1 MEATKKTTSKKKVID
16 DDFIIEK
23 YMNQVLEKNEEPK
36 NVFVFCKE
44 NKIDETEFYT
54 FFGSLDALRQEI
66 WVKFFEN
73 TLVAIQKEKEFETYS
88 DKNKLLTM
96 YFTLFEILTLNR
108 SYVLF
113 ALKEN
118 KEGLKNLQSLKQFR
132 SHFKEFVEKEI
143 SSGSTIINE
152 KISNKNNIGLANMYH
167 HHYTKLLN
175 LLDKS
180 IPKNGQMIE
189 GLIGL
194 HIMILATQKGLIKDE
209 DNSNIQIYLDTVALY
224 ENERFTLDESV
235 KQVVEFMKEVSI
247 KIFNK
252 YFEKVKKGKKK

>member
-1 MEATKKTTSKKKVID
+1 MEATKKRTSKKIVIN

-54 FFGSLDALRQEI
+54 FFTSLDALRQEI

-73 TLVAIQKEKEFETYS
+73 TLTAIRKEKEFETYS

-108 SYVLF
+108 SYVVF

-118 KEGLKNLQSLKQFR
+118 KEGLKNLKTLKGLR
-132 SHFKEFVEKEI
+132 NHLKDYVETIVTTEPSEIKEKVAKITTPIFVEGAWI
-143 SSGSTIINE
+143 QF
-152 KISNKNNIGLANMYH
+152 LF
-167 HHYTKLLN
+167 LLKFWI
-175 LLDKS
+175 DDTSKS
-180 IPKNGQMIE
+180 
-189 GLIGL
+189 
-194 HIMILATQKGLIKDE
+194 
-209 DNSNIQIYLDTVALY
+209 
-224 ENERFTLDESV
+224 
-235 KQVVEFMKEVSI
+235 
-247 KIFNK
+247 
-252 YFEKVKKGKKK
+252 FEKTDILIEKSVNTVVDLLSTKPLESLFDLGKFLWKEKMN